1 MITFVLFKPLF
12 TNSYKKSTF
21 MAQNKMD
28 VIVFKNLNA
37 VKLKLYK
44 HQRKGKIHKKSI
56 FLSGNFSIFSFVV
69 LHKRDQQNLSGKL
82 RINIIHSMK
91 MDKDRRK
98 YILFLKFPYDF
109 SILTPTPS
117 LLS

>member
-1 MITFVLFKPLF
+1 M
-12 TNSYKKSTF
+12 NSYKKSAF

-56 FLSGNFSIFSFVV
+56 FLSGNFSNRTS
-69 LHKRDQQNLSGKL
+69 QGSYG
-82 RINIIHSMK
+82 
-91 MDKDRRK
+91 
-98 YILFLKFPYDF
+98 
-109 SILTPTPS
+109 
-117 LLS
+117 